1 MKFKNNLISNPIL
14 NSHTNTNLTT
24 DFQKHDSSNKTYLDK
39 YKGNME
45 ANKHESNS
53 NSKSG
58 IRNTGSKFDN
68 SNAISS
74 NGTTAVKKPIINK
87 DNRQIT
93 AKTNPKQGQSSFGKA
108 GALLPKGK
116 PNNSESEPNTSIKD
130 RIAALKTTSDK
141 PTTNP
146 SESQNQ
152 TTSGKFKATPL
163 KPVPLVSKKPE
174 FNPKLN
180 QAKKTDSDLQQP
192 VNKFD
197 KKPLRPPGKTGDS
210 GSQNPVNK
218 FDKKPL
224 QPPPKTIDTG
234 SRNPVNKFEK
244 QALRPP
250 GKSETSTA
258 KPVPSTQNKQARFTQ
273 NV

>member
-1 MKFKNNLISNPIL
+1 MKSKNNLTSNPIL
-14 NSHTNTNLTT
+14 SSHTNLRT

-58 IRNTGSKFDN
+58 IWHTGSRLDN

-74 NGTTAVKKPIINK
+74 NGTTAVKKPIFNK

-93 AKTNPKQGQSSFGKA
+93 TKTNPKQAQSSFGKA
-108 GALLPKGK
+108 GVLLPKGK
-116 PNNSESEPNTSIKD
+116 PNNSANTESEPTTSIKD
-130 RIAALKTTSDK
+130 RIAALKLRQIN
-141 PTTNP
+141 PTANP

-152 TTSGKFKATPL
+152 TVSGKFKATPL
-163 KPVPLVSKKPE
+163 KPVPLASKKPE
-174 FNPKLN
+174 FNPKPIL
-180 QAKKTDSDLQQP
+180 AKRTDSDIHQ
-192 VNKFD
+192 
-197 KKPLRPPGKTGDS
+197 
-210 GSQNPVNK
+210 PVNK

-224 QPPPKTIDTG
+224 QPPGKTLDSG
-234 SRNPVNKFEK
+234 SQNPVNKFEK

-250 GKSETSTA
+250 GKSETSTS
-258 KPVPSTQNKQARFTQ
+258 KPVLSTQNKQARFTK